1 MSNLLVLK
9 SKFRFIRKKTLVIK
23 KVLDSPWVA
32 KVEFFFFPEAAK
44 KGEKLRVTGELSL
57 IIIGLVCAS
66 ELSNFS
72 NQRKFHWFHNNK
84 IIIYNFG

>member
-1 MSNLLVLK
+1 M
-9 SKFRFIRKKTLVIK
+9 IK

-84 IIIYNFG
+84 IIIYKIKLYFYSKRNTTVFLW